1 MARLLCAGPLRP
13 RESESWADAVH
24 WHAEPS
30 TLLLRGYSKPGGYED
45 RQPYQA
51 VAHVKLL
58 GAGVAF
64 IEAALRSDGEALSQD
79 DWRAMAR
86 ILRDQHDVEII
97 EAVRHKRRVR
107 WAVERLLR

>member
-1 MARLLCAGPLRP
+1 M
-13 RESESWADAVH
+13 
-24 WHAEPS
+24 
-30 TLLLRGYSKPGGYED
+30 RGYFRPDGYKE
-45 RQPYQA
+45 RLPYQA

-64 IEAALRSDGEALSQD
+64 VEAALRSDGQVLSQD

-107 WAVERLLR
+107 WAVERLLRTDHAPLDNLPMKAGPSDRNLA